1 MRHKYLPNIGNKRHK
16 YLPYIS
22 DKRHKYFPYI
32 DDNRH
37 KYLPYIGDKRHKY
50 LPLTY
55 DDNGDDR
62 ASNASTDSSC
72 VGQTSVHSITG
83 TGTQTGTV
91 SGGVVLD
98 AGWLIVGVHLGL
110 LVLSIAE
117 LMPAPVA
124 SGLGDCCEGN
134 KH

>member
-1 MRHKYLPNIGNKRHK
+1 MIEFSL
-16 YLPYIS
+16 
-22 DKRHKYFPYI
+22 YI
-32 DDNRH
+32 DNKRH

-50 LPLTY
+50 LPLTD

-72 VGQTSVHSITG
+72 VGQTSVQSITG
-83 TGTQTGTV
+83 TSTGTITGTV
-91 SGGVVLD
+91 SNSGGVVLD
-98 AGWLIVGVHLGL
+98 AGWLVVGVHLGL
-110 LVLSIAE
+110 LELSIAV